1 MERILITDDE
11 ARTKVREGITKAAR
25 AISDTLGPY
34 GNNALIE
41 HGTRIT
47 NDGAKILKE
56 ITFEDEVED
65 LGLRKLKEA
74 VAKSNDIVG
83 DGSTTITTLTAAI
96 LKEGKRNLGGKTT
109 TADFLK
115 RIQEEREMVNARLEA
130 DATPIETEEQLIQA
144 ATVSVDNEELGRL
157 IGSTQW
163 KLGKEGFILAEESNE
178 RTTTV
183 EFLDGIRI
191 DNGLPMIQIMND
203 VEKQA
208 LEVENVRT
216 IITDHTINTLEP
228 LQDVLNQ
235 LLKSKVFKVAIVARG
250 FTEQAIQDCAKN
262 IQGGFQIY
270 PINAPYTDSRE
281 VMLDLQAV
289 LGGQFMDKDMHSL
302 EDMQLSDVGFA
313 EKISARR
320 FDAVITGRNPEK
332 VKARVEKLK
341 EQLKGSESDFEQRAL
356 KGRIAQLEN
365 GFALIKVGAE
375 SETERKRLFDKVED
389 AVHAVRAAFQ
399 EGTVKGGGL
408 AFKEIAEEMPDNA
421 ILKTPLMSIN
431 LQLMA
436 NAPEDWIVED
446 WVRDPVKVLKVALE
460 QACSVGGALATISS
474 VITTKK
480 EKYNAY
486 VKKD

>member
-1 MERILITDDE
+1 MERILITDEE
-11 ARTKVREGITKAAR
+11 ARTKVREGITKAAK
-25 AISDTLGPY
+25 AVSDTLGPF

-74 VAKSNDIVG
+74 VTKSNDIVG

-96 LKEGKRNLGGKTT
+96 LKEGSRNLKGRTT

-115 RIQEEREMVNARLEA
+115 KLAEEREDINTKLDAM
-130 DATPIETEEQLIQA
+130 ATPIETEEQLIEA
-144 ATVSVDNEELGRL
+144 ATVSVDDKELGRI
-157 IGSTQW
+157 IGETQW
-163 KLGKEGFILAEESNE
+163 KLGKDGFILAEESND
-178 RTTTV
+178 RTTSV
-183 EFLDGIRI
+183 EILQGIRI
-191 DNGLPMIQIMND
+191 DNGLGMTQIVNNM
-203 VEKQA
+203 EKQS
-208 LEVENVRT
+208 LELEDVRT
-216 IITDHTINTLEP
+216 ILTDHTLQSLEP
-228 LQDVLNQ
+228 LKEVLNQ
-235 LLKSKVFKVAIVARG
+235 LLKSKVYKVVIIARG
-250 FTEQAIQDCAKN
+250 FAEQAIKDCAQN

-289 LGGQFMDKDMHSL
+289 LGGQFMDHEMHAL

-320 FDAVITGRNPEK
+320 FDAVITGKNPEK
-332 VKARVEKLK
+332 VAARVKKLK
-341 EQLKGSESDFEQRAL
+341 EQLTGSESEFESRAL
-356 KGRIAQLEN
+356 KSRIAQLEN
-365 GFALIKVGAE
+365 GFALITVGAE

-399 EGTVKGGGL
+399 EGTVKGAGL
-408 AFKEIAEEMPDNA
+408 AFKEIAETLPEGS
-421 ILKTPLMSIN
+421 ILKNPLASIN

-436 NAPEDWIVED
+436 NAPEDFQVED

-460 QACSVGGALATISS
+460 QAVSVGGNLATISS

-486 VKKD
+486 VKTT

>member
-1 MERILITDDE
+1 MERILLTGE
-11 ARTKVREGITKAAR
+11 ESRKKVRDGVSKAAE
-25 AISDTLGPY
+25 AVSDTYGPW
-34 GNNALIE
+34 GNNVLVE

-47 NDGAKILKE
+47 NDGAKALKE
-56 ITFEDEVED
+56 ITLEDEVED

-74 VAKSNDIVG
+74 VAKSNDTVG
-83 DGSTTITTLTAAI
+83 DGSTTITILANAI

-115 RIQEEREMVNARLEA
+115 RINEEKEAVFARLDA
-130 DATPIETEEQLIQA
+130 DATPIETEEQLIEA
-144 ATVSVDNEELGRL
+144 ATVSVDDKELGRV
-157 IGSTQW
+157 IGQTQW
-163 KLGKEGFILAEESNE
+163 NLGKDGFILAEESNE

-183 EFLDGIRI
+183 EILQGIRI
-191 DNGLPMIQIMND
+191 DNGLGMTQIMNNL
-203 VEKQA
+203 EKQA
-208 LEVENVRT
+208 LEVEDVHT
-216 IITDHTINTLEP
+216 ILTDHVLQSLEP
-228 LQDVLNQ
+228 LQEILNQ
-235 LLKSKVFKVAIVARG
+235 LVKSKVYNIVIVARG
-250 FTEQAIQDCAKN
+250 FSENAIRDCAENIKN
-262 IQGGFQIY
+262 GIRIY

-289 LGGQFMDKDMHSL
+289 LGGTFMDHEMHSL

-320 FDAVITGRNPEK
+320 FDAVITGKNPEK
-332 VKARVEKLK
+332 VQARVTKLK
-341 EQLKGSESDFEQRAL
+341 EQLKGSESDFEQRSL
-356 KGRIAQLEN
+356 KARIAQLEN
-365 GFALIKVGAE
+365 GCALIKVGAE

-408 AFKEIAEEMPDNA
+408 AFKEIAEEMPEGSL
-421 ILKTPLMSIN
+421 LKNPLMSLN

-436 NAPEDWIVED
+436 NAPEDWVVEP
-446 WVRDPVKVLKVALE
+446 WVRDSVKVLKTALE
-460 QACSVGGALATISS
+460 QAVSVGGNLATISS